1 MCEVQRASKTLR
13 KLPPA
18 VEGFQQKDTSLK
30 CLLFFK
36 AYPSPKYCFCC
47 STFVTKVFAGTFV
60 TKVFAGTFVTK
71 VFAGTFVPK
80 VFVFAGTFVTKV
92 FVAQPFSQRFLCC
105 MPSLGLGLGT

>member
-1 MCEVQRASKTLR
+1 MFTF
-13 KLPPA
+13 
-18 VEGFQQKDTSLK
+18 FQSISFSQVLF
-30 CLLFFK
+30 LLFDLCYK
-36 AYPSPKYCFCC
+36 G
-47 STFVTKVFAGTFV
+47 FAGTFV

-92 FVAQPFSQRFLCC
+92 LFAQPFSQRFLCC

>member
-1 MCEVQRASKTLR
+1 M
-13 KLPPA
+13 
-18 VEGFQQKDTSLK
+18 GFQQKDTSLK

-71 VFAGTFVPK
+71 VFAGTFVTK
-80 VFVFAGTFVTKV
+80 VFAGTFVTKVFASTFVPKV

-105 MPSLGLGLGT
+105 MPSLGLGLGS